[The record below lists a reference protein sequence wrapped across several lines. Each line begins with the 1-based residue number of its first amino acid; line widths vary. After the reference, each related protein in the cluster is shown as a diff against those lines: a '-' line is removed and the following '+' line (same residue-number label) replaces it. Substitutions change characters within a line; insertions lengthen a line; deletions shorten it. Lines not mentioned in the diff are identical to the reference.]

1 MESCRQL
8 LDSLLE
14 EPERY
19 AALRAAAL
27 SEEREAFLYSRI
39 AQKVEKEIEPK
50 PLLLEVNS
58 YRGSGSIGRIAEQ
71 IGLRAQQAGWRCR
84 MASGARYSR
93 PCQLEEIRFD
103 TAFQER
109 LHALRSMLF
118 DAQGRGSLFP
128 TWRLIRKIKRL
139 QPTVIHLHNVHGYYL
154 HAGLFFRYLKK
165 AGLPVVWTLHDC
177 WSMTGHC
184 AHFEEAGCM
193 RWREGCH
200 HCPLSRDYPKS
211 LFRDASRRNFRW
223 KRKIFTGVP
232 NLQIVAV
239 SQWLADLVSQSFLK
253 KYPLQVLHNGIDLTR
268 FRPTASDLRKRLG
281 LENAFVLLGVSSVWY
296 EAKGMSEL
304 VRLSENPD
312 YRVVM
317 VGVTEAQKASLP
329 DRLLTVVRTHDQQ
342 ELAAYY
348 TMADLFVN
356 PTRYDTFPTV
366 NLEALACGTPVVTY
380 RTGGSSEAVDEE
392 TGRVVERGDF
402 AGLVAAIESFR
413 GRPKPVEACR
423 RAAEARFNMEA
434 CAAQYVE
441 LFEGLR

>member
-1 MESCRQL
+1 MSKPV
-8 LDSLLE
+8 LLE
-14 EPERY
+14 
-19 AALRAAAL
+19 
-27 SEEREAFLYSRI
+27 I
-39 AQKVEKEIEPK
+39 
-50 PLLLEVNS
+50 NS
-58 YRGSGSIGRIAEQ
+58 YRGSGSIGHIAEQ
-71 IGLRAQQAGWRCR
+71 IGLRAEAAGWEVY
-84 MASGARYSR
+84 MASGVRYSR
-93 PCQLEEIRFD
+93 PCRLKELCFS
-103 TAFQER
+103 TLFQEGM
-109 LHALRSMLF
+109 HILRSLLL
-118 DAQGRGSLFP
+118 DAQGRGSLFS
-128 TWRLIRKIKRL
+128 TWRLIRTIKRL
-139 QPTVIHLHNVHGYYL
+139 QPTVVHLHNVHGYYL

-165 AGLPVVWTLHDC
+165 SGIPVVWTLHDC

-193 RWREGCH
+193 RWQDECH
-200 HCPLSRDYPKS
+200 RCPLSRDYPKS

-329 DRLLTVVRTHDQQ
+329 DRLLTVARTHDQQ

-380 RTGGSSEAVDEE
+380 RTGGSPEAVDAE

-413 GRPKPVEACR
+413 GCPKPSEACR
-423 RAAEARFNMEA
+423 RRAESCFDMDR
-434 CAAQYVE
+434 CADRYLE
-441 LFEGLR
+441 LFEACRLPYCLGAF